1 MNSET
6 LTKLSVS
13 RLRDFA
19 NQYAHLVSMN
29 RLQDAKLL
37 TQDVYVLTQALDNGE
52 MFLVLKDLRA
62 VSARDGSDPS

>member
-1 MNSET
+1 
-6 LTKLSVS
+6 
-13 RLRDFA
+13 
-19 NQYAHLVSMN
+19 MN